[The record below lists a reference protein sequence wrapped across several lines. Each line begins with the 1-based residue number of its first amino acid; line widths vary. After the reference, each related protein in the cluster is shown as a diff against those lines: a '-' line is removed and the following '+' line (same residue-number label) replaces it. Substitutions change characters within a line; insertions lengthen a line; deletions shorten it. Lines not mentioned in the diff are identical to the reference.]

1 MNPPDQTTAVD
12 PKKSTKMVKIRTQKE
27 IRLGT
32 EIIPPGKIVEVTE
45 SEAEE
50 FCKVIPTHYN
60 YRGEREGDDVTWHKV
75 QRAVKV

>member
-1 MNPPDQTTAVD
+1 MNPQDQTTAVD
-12 PKKSTKMVKIRTQKE
+12 PKKSTKMVKIRTQTE
-27 IRLGT
+27 IRLGND
-32 EIIPPGKIVEVTE
+32 IVPPGKVVEVTE

-60 YRGEREGDDVTWHKV
+60 YVGERYDSDITRHKV